1 VALPTAWD
9 RVDEH
14 LRSLAYHERLGPT
27 IAALRALVA
36 ELRREPRL
44 AGVDPSVSLAS
55 LNLKLPDTTCY
66 VMVAWHENEPQPF
79 GVSFIDPPLEFRD
92 IRRVSK
98 ADVVA
103 TVIDY
108 LDRLG
113 DGTA

>member
-1 VALPTAWD
+1 
-9 RVDEH
+9 
-14 LRSLAYHERLGPT
+14 
-27 IAALRALVA
+27 
-36 ELRREPRL
+36 
-44 AGVDPSVSLAS
+44 
-55 LNLKLPDTTCY
+55 
-66 VMVAWHENEPQPF
+66 MVAWHENEPQPF

-108 LDRLG
+108 PAGLG